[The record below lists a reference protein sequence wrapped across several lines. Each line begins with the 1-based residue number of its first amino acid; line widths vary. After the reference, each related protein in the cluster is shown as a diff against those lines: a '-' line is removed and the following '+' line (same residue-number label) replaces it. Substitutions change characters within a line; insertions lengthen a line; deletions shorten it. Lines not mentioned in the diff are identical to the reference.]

1 MTNKNDGFNIIQS
14 TINFGI
20 IGCVSSGKSTLLNSL
35 FCDTYSDMKIKR
47 TTMIPQVY
55 QCDPKINKNK
65 NYAKEI
71 RKKNEEINKKI
82 IEQTENKDILS
93 IQDCYEQVYKVS
105 PIENFIKIPAYTNI
119 VIFDIPGL
127 NDSQTK
133 NTYFSYLDE
142 NFYKFDYILF
152 VIDIQQ
158 SLNTS
163 DEMDILKL
171 IRKNILDIKAKY
183 NKDIKLLVVCNK
195 CDNMDWNKESN
206 QLEMDEEELE
216 EMYQQIVK
224 TLKNELTI
232 SYDIIKYSAE
242 DTYIYRMLVNKNNLD
257 IKYIDRI
264 GINELGKKQ
273 WKDLKKESSSE
284 ELLKILQDKIDVNDR
299 LKCTGY
305 EGLIDKIN
313 KSIVS
318 ITDILIS
325 KINIIEEII
334 KKEKDYE
341 IINIM
346 FDNLYNFVK
355 EIKINNKNID
365 INNIIN
371 NIKEYWHNILSSI
384 YSFTIINYE
393 NHANIKKNY
402 YEILIKQK
410 SKYQDINFDNYIK
423 NYKIKETDYFIT
435 KLDSIDYTH
444 YTFNFNSF
452 IQVLQNI
459 FDNENFLPI
468 YKINSYIYKI
478 PIKDIHNLIILLSNY
493 NISKEDACDIY
504 IKYYINYDYNTCI
517 KDEQPISAKYKR
529 LLLSKLFMKEYI
541 SNNNINYSIISII
554 IDSIS
559 LNKSDLSQLGILEVH
574 KITEDDIETFFKPFN
589 IFIKFINLNYIKK
602 KFIESDPDSD
612 SRSTSGSDSE

>member
-1 MTNKNDGFNIIQS
+1 
-14 TINFGI
+14 
-20 IGCVSSGKSTLLNSL
+20 
-35 FCDTYSDMKIKR
+35 
-47 TTMIPQVY
+47 
-55 QCDPKINKNK
+55 
-65 NYAKEI
+65 
-71 RKKNEEINKKI
+71 
-82 IEQTENKDILS
+82 
-93 IQDCYEQVYKVS
+93 
-105 PIENFIKIPAYTNI
+105 
-119 VIFDIPGL
+119 
-127 NDSQTK
+127 
-133 NTYFSYLDE
+133 
-142 NFYKFDYILF
+142 
-152 VIDIQQ
+152 
-158 SLNTS
+158 
-163 DEMDILKL
+163 MDILKL